1 MTDRPDLSLA
11 DLEAV
16 FQSARRENEG
26 ADPLPEPAYLARFLE
41 LEDPGGI
48 WDKAGDDRRPGG
60 SGCSERGVEAGLP
73 ADANVAGD
81 PARAREALLERWRQ
95 GPRRLV
101 FHTSGSTGSPRPYAH
116 EYDSLV
122 EEALTMA
129 PAPPDCGRVV
139 SVMPTH
145 HIFGFVFSLVL
156 PKVLGRPAV
165 FFPPMVTADLL
176 DALRPGDLLV
186 AFPLFWDHLLEAA
199 PRLPDGLRGMSATA
213 PLAGAVWEGLA
224 RKGLAGLTEV
234 YGATEVSALAR
245 RRRPGDP
252 FSLLAYWEKET
263 GPDGGCAGFFRRLP
277 SGGLLRHPL
286 LDRLDWTSER
296 EFVPAGRTDGVVQVA
311 GVNVSPAEVERRLR
325 AVPGVR
331 DCRVRLMRPDEGA
344 RLKAFIVPDG
354 EAGLTARDL
363 RRRLRED
370 LPAPAVPRSFTFGP
384 RLPRTATGK
393 ATDW

>member
-1 MTDRPDLSLA
+1 MTDRPDVSLA

-26 ADPLPEPAYLARFLE
+26 ADPLPEPLYLARFLE
-41 LEDPGGI
+41 LQEPGELGA
-48 WDKAGDDRRPGG
+48 KAGE
-60 SGCSERGVEAGLP
+60 SGRDAAP
-73 ADANVAGD
+73 DAADTGFAAD
-81 PARAREALLERWRQ
+81 PARAREALLERWRR

-101 FHTSGSTGSPRPYAH
+101 FHTSGSTGSPRPYVH

-122 EEALTMA
+122 EEVLVMA
-129 PAPPDCGRVV
+129 PAPPNCGRVV
-139 SVMPTH
+139 SVMPAH

-176 DALRPGDLLV
+176 GSLRPDDLLV
-186 AFPLFWDHLLEAA
+186 AFPLFWEHLLEAA
-199 PRLPDGLRGMSATA
+199 PRLPEGLRGMSATA
-213 PLAGAVWEGLA
+213 PLSDAVWEGLL

-245 RRRPGDP
+245 RRRPHDP
-252 FSLLAYWEKET
+252 FSLLAYWGKEA
-263 GPDGGCAGFFRRLP
+263 GPDGRCAGFFRCPP

-286 LDRLDWTSER
+286 LDKLDWLGER

-344 RLKAFIVPDG
+344 RLKAFVVPEDD
-354 EAGLTARDL
+354 ARFTAREL
-363 RRRLRED
+363 RRILRGD
-370 LPAPAVPRSFTFGP
+370 LPAAAVPRVFTFGP
-384 RLPRTATGK
+384 SLPRTATGK
-393 ATDW
+393 ATDWGKR

>member
-1 MTDRPDLSLA
+1 MTGRPDLSRA
-11 DLEAV
+11 DWEAV

-26 ADPLPEPAYLARFLE
+26 VGSPPEAVCLARFLD
-41 LEDPGGI
+41 LEPPGGLG
-48 WDKAGDDRRPGG
+48 KNAGNA
-60 SGCSERGVEAGLP
+60 SP
-73 ADANVAGD
+73 AIETAFAAD
-81 PARAREALLERWRQ
+81 PARVREALLERWRR

-101 FHTSGSTGSPRPYAH
+101 FHTSGSTGLPRPYVH
-116 EYDSLV
+116 EYASLV
-122 EEALTMA
+122 EEVLTMA
-129 PAPPDCGRVV
+129 PASPGRGRVV

-176 DALRPGDLLV
+176 DSLRPDDLLV
-186 AFPLFWDHLLEAA
+186 AFPLFWEHLLEAA
-199 PRLPDGLRGMSATA
+199 PRLPEGLRGMSATA
-213 PLAGAVWEGLA
+213 PLPAAVWEGLLG
-224 RKGLAGLTEV
+224 KGLAGLTEV
-234 YGATEVSALAR
+234 YGATEVSALAC
-245 RRRPGDP
+245 RRRPRDP

-263 GPDGGCAGFFRRLP
+263 GPDGRCAGFFRRLP
-277 SGGLLRHPL
+277 SGGGLRHPL
-286 LDRLDWTSER
+286 LDRLDWTGER

-311 GVNVSPAEVERRLR
+311 GVNVSPAEVERALR